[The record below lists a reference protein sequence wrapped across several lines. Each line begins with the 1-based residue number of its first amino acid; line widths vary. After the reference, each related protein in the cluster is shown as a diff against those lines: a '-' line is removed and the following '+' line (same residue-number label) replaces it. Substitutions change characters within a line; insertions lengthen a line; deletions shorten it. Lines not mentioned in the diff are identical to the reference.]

1 MNSTKR
7 YDERPVY
14 ITSIGAFLPGEP
26 VGNEEMEDYL
36 GRIGGKPSRTKSRIL
51 KENGIRTRYYA
62 IDKSQN
68 TVYSNTDMAAR
79 AIHETIGRSSVQ
91 HADIDYLATAT
102 THSELI
108 IPGFASMVQA
118 AARLPVMEIANLHGV
133 CGSGVAAIRS
143 AYLQVKAGG
152 KQHAL
157 ACASEFPSRI
167 FKSSRYEDQQIWK
180 DSGKIPFDTDFLRFM
195 LSDGAGAMLLQRQP
209 ARRGLSLRIEWIDI
223 RSYASDY
230 DTCMYAGANKTMD
243 GHMDKSWLDYPTYR
257 EAADAGAINMKQD
270 IRLVNEMPKLGVRDF
285 FALVDEGKLDPADI
299 SWMACHYSSHFF
311 RSEVFRL
318 LELGGASIPEEKWFT
333 NLYSKG
339 NTGSAS
345 IFIMLEELL
354 AGGKLSRG
362 ERILCMVP
370 ESGRF
375 LTTFMYLTVVD
386 ADDHAELPVECETMP
401 HAAASA
407 MNAASTAGTSA
418 ASQDAAD
425 LASDP
430 GSSANIATP
439 DAPIGSDAASAN
451 RGATT
456 DAHPDPDAAAVSLPD
471 QPLHAGPRAQTLPPL
486 EAPLLREPAAPELRY
501 DASNS
506 LQHWLVRQLV
516 QVWIDFEKT
525 LNRVPIIDKLNRGR
539 FTLEDYL
546 RLLYNIRQ
554 QVVDGSQWIARAA
567 SNISIDRIDL
577 RSAFISHASD
587 EHKDYQIL
595 ERNYLAVG
603 GSAKRIN
610 SGEKNIG
617 SEALSAYMFHR
628 ASREN
633 PFDLLGA
640 MWIIEGL
647 GCRMARYWGEQI
659 QAQLQ
664 LPDEHVSFLL
674 YHSESDV
681 NHFERL
687 ETGIQSEM
695 LTEEIARRIVKTAK
709 VTARLYVLQLE
720 ELDND

>member
-1 MNSTKR
+1 MATRNKNQGS
-7 YDERPVY
+7 PVY
-14 ITSIGAFLPGEP
+14 ITAIGSFLPGEP
-26 VGNEEMEDYL
+26 VGNDEMEDYL
-36 GRIGGKPSRTKSRIL
+36 GRIGGKPSRTKARIL

-62 IDKSQN
+62 IDKEQN

-79 AIHETIGRSSVQ
+79 AIADTIDRSSVQ

-118 AARLPVMEIANLHGV
+118 SARLPVMEIANLHGV

-180 DSGKIPFDTDFLRFM
+180 DTGKIPFDTDFLRFM
-195 LSDGAGAMLLQRQP
+195 LSDGAGAMLMQRKP
-209 ARRGLSLRIEWIDI
+209 ARRGLSLRVEWVDI

-230 DTCMYAGANKTMD
+230 DTCMYAGANKTHD
-243 GHMDKSWLDYPTYR
+243 GHLDKSWLDYPTYR

-285 FALVDEGKLDPADI
+285 FALIDEGKLDPSDI

-318 LELGGASIPEEKWFT
+318 LELGGAQIPEEKWFT
-333 NLYSKG
+333 NLYTKG

-345 IFIMLEELL
+345 IFIMLEEMLNS
-354 AGGKLSRG
+354 GKLSKG

-386 ADDHAELPVECETMP
+386 ASDHTELEDEEEPHTRATAQPTM
-401 HAAASA
+401 
-407 MNAASTAGTSA
+407 
-418 ASQDAAD
+418 
-425 LASDP
+425 
-430 GSSANIATP
+430 TP
-439 DAPIGSDAASAN
+439 
-451 RGATT
+451 
-456 DAHPDPDAAAVSLPD
+456 AAAVTESISRSTKHD
-471 QPLHAGPRAQTLPPL
+471 SYD
-486 EAPLLREPAAPELRY
+486 APLVREPAAPDLSY
-501 DASNS
+501 DESNQ

-516 QVWIDFEKT
+516 QVWIDFEKSI
-525 LNRVPIIDKLNRGR
+525 NQVPIIDKLNRGR

-554 QVVDGSQWIARAA
+554 QVIDGSQWIARAA

-603 GSAKRIN
+603 GSAEHIN

-659 QAQLQ
+659 QEQLQ

-687 ETGIQSEM
+687 EKGIQSDM

>member
-36 GRIGGKPSRTKSRIL
+36 GRIGGKSSRTKSRIL

-62 IDKSQN
+62 IDKTQN

-152 KQHAL
+152 KRHAL
-157 ACASEFPSRI
+157 ACASEFPSRV

-299 SWMACHYSSHFF
+299 NWMACHYSSHFF

-333 NLYSKG
+333 NLYTKG

-345 IFIMLEELL
+345 IFILLEELL
-354 AGGKLSRG
+354 ASGKLSRG

-386 ADDHAELPVECETMP
+386 ADDQVESEAASY
-401 HAAASA
+401 AAASA
-407 MNAASTAGTSA
+407 STAASPVGST
-418 ASQDAAD
+418 DAPGADGSPDADAHLDSRLDAEAD
-425 LASDP
+425 LA
-430 GSSANIATP
+430 
-439 DAPIGSDAASAN
+439 
-451 RGATT
+451 
-456 DAHPDPDAAAVSLPD
+456 PD
-471 QPLHAGPRAQTLPPL
+471 QPLRTGSRPTQTLPPH
-486 EAPLLREPAAPELRY
+486 EAPLVREPAAPELRY
-501 DASNS
+501 DESNS

-603 GSAKRIN
+603 GSAERIN